1 MNKRFKKY
9 IIDFEIMDSIRRREH
24 AFINSYEYRLL
35 CKEKNW
41 IIAIELIVGSLGILA
56 LLILITSKIH

>member
-1 MNKRFKKY
+1 
-9 IIDFEIMDSIRRREH
+9 MDSIRRREH

-41 IIAIELIVGSLGILA
+41 IIAIELIVGSLGILS